1 MPAAD
6 GFLAAARALCD
17 RFGAL
22 LVLDEIQ
29 CGMGRTGT
37 LFAHA
42 QDGAVPDIVTLA
54 KALGCGFPIGAM
66 LAGPKVAEAMQ
77 YGAHG
82 TTFGGNPMAA
92 AVARVALAK
101 LSSPAVLMNVERQ
114 ANDLRAGLAR
124 INHELQL
131 FAEVRGLGLM
141 IGAVLAEAYRG
152 KAGAI
157 LDHAAAH
164 GLLLLQAGPDVLRFV
179 PPLTITDE
187 ELGEGLARLHA
198 ALNDFA
204 AG

>member
-1 MPAAD
+1 
-6 GFLAAARALCD
+6 
-17 RFGAL
+17 
-22 LVLDEIQ
+22 
-29 CGMGRTGT
+29 
-37 LFAHA
+37 
-42 QDGAVPDIVTLA
+42 VTLA

-66 LAGPKVAEAMQ
+66 LAGPKVAEVMQ

-82 TTFGGNPMAA
+82 TTFGGNPMAS

-101 LSSPAVLMNVERQ
+101 LASPAVLMNVERQ
-114 ANDLRAGLAR
+114 ANDLRAGLDR
-124 INHELQL
+124 INHALKL
-131 FAEVRGLGLM
+131 FSEIRGRGLM
-141 IGAVLAEAYRG
+141 IGAVLADAHAG

-157 LDHAAAH
+157 LDYAAAR

-187 ELGEGLARLHA
+187 ELAEGLSRLHA